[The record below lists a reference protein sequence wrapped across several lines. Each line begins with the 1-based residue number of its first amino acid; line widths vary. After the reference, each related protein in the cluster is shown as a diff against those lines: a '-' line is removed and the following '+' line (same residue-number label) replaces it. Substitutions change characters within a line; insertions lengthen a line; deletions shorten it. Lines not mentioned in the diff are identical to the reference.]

1 MVTEMFLLGFGHLQ
15 HINNCIFV
23 LFLIAYLATVTG
35 NMLIITLISTSAS
48 LQSPMY
54 FFLSNLSACEVILT
68 TTITPNMLYILWSN
82 GGFIS
87 FFGCIIQHYLASST
101 GSAECLLLTLMAY
114 DRHLAICNPLRYSSI
129 MNINTRNHLVSW
141 TWMVPFTVMAML
153 IITICHLQ
161 FCGSNTID
169 HFYCDLAPL
178 LQLSSSD
185 TYLVDMEIIFIVLF
199 LGVITFVL
207 IIVSYISIF
216 STILKISS
224 RSGRQK
230 TFSTCSSHL
239 ASVCL
244 YFGSICI
251 TYMVPSQQNVVPS
264 QPKKKMNKFTS
275 LFYTVAIPLLNPII
289 YSLRNREMIDCFNH
303 YFKLINKSNNRCVLF

>member
-1 MVTEMFLLGFGHLQ
+1 MVTEMFLVGFGNLQ

-23 LFLIAYLATVTG
+23 LFLMAYVATVTG
-35 NMLIITLISTSAS
+35 NMLIITLISTSSS

-54 FFLSNLSACEVILT
+54 FFLSNLSACEVFLT
-68 TTITPNMLYILWSN
+68 TTITPNMLYIVWLN
-82 GGFIS
+82 GGFVS
-87 FFGCIIQHYLASST
+87 FYGCIIQYYLASST
-101 GSAECLLLTLMAY
+101 GSAECLLLTVMAY

-129 MNINTRNHLVSW
+129 MNYNTRNHLV
-141 TWMVPFTVMAML
+141 TWAWVVGFTVMFML
-153 IITICHLQ
+153 IITIYHLQ

-178 LQLSSSD
+178 LRLSTSD
-185 TYLVDMEIIFIVLF
+185 TSPVDMEVIFITIF

-239 ASVCL
+239 ASVSMYC
-244 YFGSICI
+244 GSTCI
-251 TYMVPSQQNVVPS
+251 TYMVPSQQNV
-264 QPKKKMNKFTS
+264 KINKLSS
-275 LFYTVAIPLLNPII
+275 LLYTVVIPLLNPII
-289 YSLRNREMIDCFNH
+289 YSLRNQEMIDCFKY
-303 YFKLINKSNNRCVLF
+303 YFKIIKR